1 MGIYKDP
8 VRYKEIYWSK
18 FKGMYYTGDYAI
30 KDEEGY
36 FWLLGRADEVLKIAG
51 HRIGT
56 AEIESAVL
64 ENPVTAEAAVV
75 SIPDQIKGEEIV
87 LFVILKEGYIP
98 DDNLKKEIT
107 KIIRELIGPIATP
120 KEIYFVKK
128 LPKTRSGKIM
138 RRILKAI
145 VQDKEIG
152 DITTLEDEA
161 SVEEIKTA
169 YEEVKSMLK
178 KNDV

>member
-1 MGIYKDP
+1 
-8 VRYKEIYWSK
+8 
-18 FKGMYYTGDYAI
+18 
-30 KDEEGY
+30 
-36 FWLLGRADEVLKIAG
+36 
-51 HRIGT
+51 
-56 AEIESAVL
+56 
-64 ENPVTAEAAVV
+64 
-75 SIPDQIKGEEIV
+75 
-87 LFVILKEGYIP
+87 LKEGYIP

-107 KIIRELIGPIATP
+107 KTIRELIGPIATP